1 MADSLLIG
9 SQRANHRLD
18 HRPASV
24 LLAQSV
30 NGLNL
35 LGRAD
40 EHETPADNIIT
51 SGEWRNQRVAI
62 RLQAQP
68 PAARPTSDDG
78 SGGEAPRPI
87 DPQSPAEDAL
97 AASASPTGPGA
108 ATQQRVS
115 LHARLFALRGPG
127 GAPPLVAASAAAGRY
142 KEGDTGMDL
151 RSPMTSAAFPGTV
164 ACKCSGSSSE
174 CCTLSDAGSWDGA
187 ALGDHP
193 DLVRVFDVRTAVVD
207 GESWGE
213 VCPLP
218 VLRPCWPGPPPGG
231 WTDGWAHRAS
241 TSGTVLRR
249 FLEANGFA
257 TRAAA
262 AGRDELGGLKVYPGD
277 MLPAPPPPSPAH
289 RALAS
294 VPGLVPGARV
304 TVSVME
310 HCLLGNL
317 CSLSRSRPSP
327 FLAAGPAWPLPTAQ
341 AALLRTAR
349 DVASGL
355 QALHAAGAA
364 HGALHPANVLL
375 AASHTEQLGFVARLA
390 DAGSATLE
398 DMAADPWG
406 PLSPRGQPWAASLAP
421 EAYARPSAV
430 HTPQADM
437 YAYGMLLCLMAAGE
451 LPGRRARPELLR
463 RAAALGELEAPAWPP
478 GQHGHL
484 APLYAWC
491 VDPDPSR
498 RPTAGQA
505 IQALLAFGERL
516 AD

>member
-1 MADSLLIG
+1 MTHHDG
-9 SQRANHRLD
+9 VYRYG
-18 HRPASV
+18 ASTV
-24 LLAQSV
+24 AATA
-30 NGLNL
+30 G
-35 LGRAD
+35 
-40 EHETPADNIIT
+40 
-51 SGEWRNQRVAI
+51 GEDP
-62 RLQAQP
+62 P
-68 PAARPTSDDG
+68 PAGMTEVA
-78 SGGEAPRPI
+78 A
-87 DPQSPAEDAL
+87 DAL
-97 AASASPTGPGA
+97 AYP
-108 ATQQRVS
+108 
-115 LHARLFALRGPG
+115 
-127 GAPPLVAASAAAGRY
+127 AAAPQLPLLLEQLFGGVSELSPLSADRGR
-142 KEGDTGMDL
+142 
-151 RSPMTSAAFPGTV
+151 
-164 ACKCSGSSSE
+164 
-174 CCTLSDAGSWDGA
+174 
-187 ALGDHP
+187 
-193 DLVRVFDVRTAVVD
+193 
-207 GESWGE
+207 
-213 VCPLP
+213 
-218 VLRPCWPGPPPGG
+218 
-231 WTDGWAHRAS
+231 
-241 TSGTVLRR
+241 
-249 FLEANGFA
+249 
-257 TRAAA
+257 
-262 AGRDELGGLKVYPGD
+262 
-277 MLPAPPPPSPAH
+277 PAPPPSPAH
-289 RALAS
+289 RALGS

-317 CSLSRSRPSP
+317 YSLSRSRPSP

-421 EAYARPSAV
+421 EAYARPRAV

-437 YAYGMLLCLMAAGE
+437 YAYGMLLYLMATGGE
-451 LPGRRARPELLR
+451 LPWRRARPELLR

-498 RPTAGQA
+498 RPTAGQVLEA
-505 IQALLAFGERL
+505 IAVLAQGL
-516 AD
+516 